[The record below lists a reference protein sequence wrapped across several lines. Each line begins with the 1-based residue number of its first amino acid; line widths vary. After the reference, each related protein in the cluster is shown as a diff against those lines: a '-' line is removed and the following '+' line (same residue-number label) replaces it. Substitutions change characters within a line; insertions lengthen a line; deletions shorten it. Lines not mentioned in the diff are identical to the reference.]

1 MIKDKNRILYILFAI
16 DILISVFFAIIPLI
30 RDLDIGCLVILLFY
44 HIPTT
49 IMLISF
55 LYLIPSKYNNL
66 SIVALTVNICMTT
79 IFWYNTVT
87 SSYWYFLGLLFGLFC
102 NMVYGIVSL
111 IISLLL
117 KVIDKNGC

>member
-16 DILISVFFAIIPLI
+16 DVLISLFFAIIVPEKNLI
-30 RDLDIGCLVILLFY
+30 LACLVGLLFY
-44 HIPTT
+44 HIPT
-49 IMLISF
+49 ILMLLSF
-55 LYLIPSKYNNL
+55 LYLVPSKYNNF
-66 SIVALTVNICMTT
+66 SIVALTGNICMTT
-79 IFWYNTVT
+79 IFWCSTVT
-87 SSYWYFLGLLFGLFC
+87 TYWFHIVLTYGLIW